1 MDTTINDII
10 INLDVIKQL
19 LISAYQ
25 KESIG
30 EEQSSVNN
38 LLEATNQITNIY
50 YDLKVLA
57 DNRAHN
63 LLNK

>member
-30 EEQSSVNN
+30 EEQSSVDN